1 MFFLLCASLFSG
13 FNGLT
18 GPGSRGSA
26 GLVYAQ
32 GVTSGSMRG
41 TVTDGTNPIA
51 GASVIAIHEPSG
63 TSYEATTRADGKFSI
78 PSMRVGGPYS
88 VQVVYVGTGTAF
100 EPKTVENL
108 TVNLG
113 LATDVTVTVRNI
125 AVQENVTVTAETDP
139 VFSSNRTGAAT
150 QISRDDLANLPNISG
165 RLENITRLTPQQS
178 GEMSFA
184 GQDARANNITVDG
197 AYFNNSFGLAATPGD
212 RTNVAAIST
221 AAIEQVQ
228 VSVAP
233 YDVRQGNFVGAAVNT
248 VTRSGTNKLAGSFY
262 HAFRN
267 QSMVGTQAKALTV
280 NPGTFTY
287 GNTGG
292 WAGGPV
298 QKNKLFFFGSY
309 ESEALTQPGTSF
321 RANNGGEPAV
331 GNVTRVLASDLDGLA
346 AYLKKNFNN
355 YDPGVYQGYNF
366 ATPAKRGVAKADYN
380 LNNSNKVS
388 FRYIQLNS
396 STPVLESNS
405 SSLGNG
411 GRRTPNPSL
420 NFSNSNYTILENIK
434 SGVGEWNSVIGK
446 SMANRV
452 IAGYTTN
459 DESRGPLTKLFP
471 LVDILDGAGTTYT
484 SFGSEPFTPNNE
496 LRYHTFQ
503 AEDDF
508 TKFSEKHALTF
519 GATFQKYHSQNV
531 FFPGQQSVYVYKT
544 LADFYSDAN
553 DYLAN
558 SANHGPGGV
567 APVVL
572 QRFQARYINVPNAT
586 KPIQPLDVIYGGA
599 YVGDDWSLSSTFK
612 LTPGVRFDVPKFGD
626 TGFDNAQADGLTFRD
641 ENGNA
646 VHFNTKKLPDP
657 KLLWSPR
664 VGFNWDATSD
674 QKTQVRGGTGI
685 FTGPPPYV
693 YISNQIGNTGVLTG
707 LVQPAD
713 NTTAFPF
720 NPNPSTYKPAGPPT
734 GAPSA
739 TYELALTDPSFKF
752 PQVWRSNVAVDRRVF
767 GWTATGEY
775 IYNRDV
781 NGIYYINANLP
792 APQAAYTGV
801 DNRPRWVATTP
812 IIATRLPN
820 NQQVIDAIVLK
831 NESIGRSWNAALSLQ
846 RTFSAA
852 FFVKGAYSY
861 GEAKNTVDPSS
872 IAFGNWSTNAIS
884 GNPNNAPLSFS
895 SASPGHRVF
904 IAASYTKDFFGLGNT
919 TISTFWDAHTNR
931 DLTNSFSYVFAGD
944 ANGDGATSNDLIYI
958 PRNTSEMNFV
968 TFSSGGTTFTS
979 ADQAAAWDA
988 YIAQDKY
995 LRKHRGQYAER
1006 NAIFFPMVKRM
1017 DLSFAQDLSHN
1028 VAGQRHG
1035 FQFRI
1040 DILNFGNLLNH
1051 NWGVGQQQVN
1061 GGNSPLTNPAVDAN
1075 GALSYRMRAISG
1087 KLLDHT
1093 FDQTADVKSDT
1104 YRFQITLKYLF
1115 N

>member
-1 MFFLLCASLFSG
+1 MAVAFIFALGAPFLSG
-13 FNGLT
+13 
-18 GPGSRGSA
+18 PA
-26 GLVYAQ
+26 GRLYAQ
-32 GVTSGSMRG
+32 GVTTGSISG
-41 TVTDGTNPIA
+41 TVTDGTTPIA

-63 TSYEATTRADGKFSI
+63 TSYDTTTHADGKFSI
-78 PSMRVGGPYS
+78 PNMRVGGPYS
-88 VQVVYVGTGTAF
+88 VQVVYVGVGTAF

-113 LATDVTVTVRNI
+113 VATDVIVNVRNI
-125 AVQENVTVTAETDP
+125 AVQENVTVTADVDP

-178 GEMSFA
+178 GTMSFA
-184 GQDARANNITVDG
+184 GQDSRANNITVDG
-197 AYFNNSFGLAATPGD
+197 SYFNNSFGLGNTPGD
-212 RTNVAAIST
+212 RTGVAPISL

-233 YDVRQGNFVGAAVNT
+233 YDVRQGNFVGASVNT

-262 HAFRN
+262 HQFRN

-292 WAGGPV
+292 WASGPV
-298 QKNKLFFFGSY
+298 EKNKLFFFGSY
-309 ESEALTQPGTSF
+309 ESESLTQPGTSF

-331 GNVTRVLASDLDGLA
+331 GNVTRVLASDLDTLS
-346 AYLKKNFNN
+346 AYLKKNFN
-355 YDPGVYQGYNF
+355 YDTGGYQGYNF
-366 ATPAKRGVAKADYN
+366 PTPAKRGVAKADYN
-380 LNNSNKVS
+380 LNNANKIT
-388 FRYIQLNS
+388 FRYNQLNS

-405 SSLGNG
+405 NSLGFGN
-411 GRRTPNPSL
+411 RRTSLLAL

-434 SGVGEWNSVIGK
+434 SGVGEWDAVVGK

-459 DESRGPLTKLFP
+459 NESRGQLAKLFP
-471 LVDILDGAGTTYT
+471 TVDILDGSGATYT
-484 SFGSEPFTPNNE
+484 SFGPDPFTPNNE
-496 LRYHTFQ
+496 LYYHTFQ

-519 GATFQKYHSQNV
+519 GVTFQKYHSQNV
-531 FFPGQQSVYVYKT
+531 FFPGEESVYTYRT
-544 LADFYSDAN
+544 LADFYTDAN
-553 DYLAN
+553 DFLAN
-558 SANHGPGGV
+558 PNRTVS
-567 APVVL
+567 PVNL
-572 QRFQARYINVPNAT
+572 QRFQVRYLNVPGVT
-586 KPIQPLDVIYGGA
+586 KPIQPLDVMYGGG
-599 YVGDDWSLSSTFK
+599 YVGDDWNVTSNFK

-626 TGFDNAQADGLTFRD
+626 TGFDNAQADALTFRD

-646 VHFNTKKLPDP
+646 VQYNTKKLPDP

-664 VGFNWDATSD
+664 VGFNWDATND

-713 NTTAFPF
+713 GLPASPLTAFPF
-720 NPNPSTYKPAGPPT
+720 NPDPKAYTPKGTPT

-739 TYELALTDPSFKF
+739 TYELALTNQNFKF
-752 PQVWRSNVAVDRRVF
+752 PQIWRSNFAVDRRIF

-792 APQAAYTGV
+792 APQATYTGV
-801 DNRPRWVATTP
+801 DSRPRWTATAP
-812 IIATRLPN
+812 LIANRLPGD
-820 NQQVIDAIVLK
+820 QQVIDAIVLK
-831 NESIGRSWNAALSLQ
+831 NESIGRSWNAALSMQ
-846 RTFSAA
+846 KTFSGR

-861 GEAKNTVDPSS
+861 GQAKDTVDPSS
-872 IAFGNWSTNAIS
+872 IAFGNWSNNAIS
-884 GNPNNAPLSFS
+884 GNPNNAPLAFS

-904 IAASYTKDFFGLGNT
+904 VAASYTKDFFGFGNT
-919 TISTFWDAHTNR
+919 TISTFWDAHTIQNA
-931 DLTNSFSYVFAGD
+931 SYVFSGD
-944 ANGDGATSNDLIYI
+944 ANGDGGSSNDLIYI

-968 TFSSGGTTFTS
+968 DFTSGGTTFT
-979 ADQAAAWDA
+979 AAQQAAAWDA

-995 LRKHRGQYAER
+995 LSAHRGQYAGR
-1006 NAIFFPMVKRM
+1006 NALFFPLVKRM
-1017 DLSFAQDLSHN
+1017 DLSFSQDLSHN
-1028 VAGQRHG
+1028 LAGQRHG

-1040 DILNFGNLLNH
+1040 DMLNFGNLLNH
-1051 NWGVGQQQVN
+1051 NWGVSQQMVSNQ
-1061 GGNSPLTNPAVDAN
+1061 PLTNPAVDAN
-1075 GALSYRMRAISG
+1075 GALSYRMRVING
-1087 KLLDHT
+1087 KLMDHT
-1093 FDQTADVKSDT
+1093 FDQTADVKFDT